1 MERQKLFDRKM
12 RFVRLES
19 KGKVYSPRVD
29 SYYERQHSILCY
41 DIELPGVQWE
51 DLKVVLGYSSIT
63 RQKSL
68 WVWGMSLSPLWLE
81 NFRSQ
86 ANPSSPASMAGSNS
100 NIGESLRLQ
109 LVSAGSM
116 TLIPA
121 IGPIHHPMQRTMERI
136 HGEFYRLL
144 SVPVQT
150 RSGDIVINL
159 VNGILSIAI
168 QCKPP
173 LTPNELLVTQEELD
187 VKWR

>member
-12 RFVRLES
+12 CFVHLES

-29 SYYERQHSILCY
+29 SYYERQHNILCY
-41 DIELPGVQWE
+41 DIELPGVRQE
-51 DLKVVLGYSSIT
+51 DLKVVLGYSAIT

-81 NFRSQ
+81 DLRSQ
-86 ANPSSPASMAGSNS
+86 ANPNLPPLMASSNS
-100 NIGESLRLQ
+100 NIGELLQLR

-121 IGPIHHPMQRTMERI
+121 IGPIRHPMQRTMERI

-150 RSGDIVINL
+150 READIVLNL

-187 VKWR
+187 VK